1 MAHTRRKILLS
12 SGIGYKRKGRGCRAV
27 GQLCSGGYIW
37 YSIYRAPTGA
47 GGLAM
52 RIGLGKKKSLSSRA
66 TGFAL
71 IAVGAIIIFLAMPVI
86 VYVILGGLI
95 AYVGFSLVSR

>member
-1 MAHTRRKILLS
+1 MQVLLS
-12 SGIGYKRKGRGCRAV
+12 TGIGYKRRGLRCDEV
-27 GQLCSGGYIW
+27 GQLCGGGYIW

-52 RIGLGKKKSLSSRA
+52 RIGLGKKKSLPSKA